1 VNVTT
6 PSASVRPRAL
16 GQAQVHSKEYETIY
30 ILRSDVDVETAERVQ
45 SRVAEAVDREHGK
58 LVKVEAWGRR
68 KLAYPVGKQRRG
80 VYVYLKYV
88 GGGGLVA
95 EVERNLKLQD
105 AVVKFMTVQ
114 TNDDVDLGAVQV
126 DPEETKLGKLELPPE
141 EAAEDSREKQLG
153 LVDLGPDAPRSM
165 RGPMDEGDEFEAE
178 GGEPEG
184 GGGGEPAA
192 KKAEGG
198 GTEGGG
204 AGQSG
209 EGEEG

>member
-1 VNVTT
+1 
-6 PSASVRPRAL
+6 
-16 GQAQVHSKEYETIY
+16 VHSKEYETIY

-68 KLAYPVGKQRRG
+68 KLAYPVRKQRRG

-114 TNDDVDLGAVQV
+114 TNDDVDLGAVTV

-141 EAAEDSREKQLG
+141 EDKEDSREKQLG
-153 LVDLGPDAPRSM
+153 LVDLGPDERRSM
-165 RGPMDEGDEFEAE
+165 RGPMDEGDEFESE
-178 GGEPEG
+178 GEGEG
-184 GGGGEPAA
+184 GGGEAEA
-192 KKAEGG
+192 KKPEGG
-198 GTEGGG
+198 SEGAGGG
-204 AGQSG
+204 ESG

>member
-6 PSASVRPRAL
+6 PSASVRPRAPGL
-16 GQAQVHSKEYETIY
+16 AQAHSKEYETIY

-68 KLAYPVGKQRRG
+68 KLAYPVRKQRRG

-114 TNDDVDLGAVQV
+114 TNDDVDLGALEV

-141 EAAEDSREKQLG
+141 EDKEDSREKQLG
-153 LVDLGPDAPRSM
+153 LVDLGPDAPRSL
-165 RGPMDEGDEFEAE
+165 RPMDEGDEFEGEGAEAE
-178 GGEPEG
+178 GGEGEGKRSEGSPEG
-184 GGGGEPAA
+184 GGGE
-192 KKAEGG
+192 
-198 GTEGGG
+198 
-204 AGQSG
+204 SG